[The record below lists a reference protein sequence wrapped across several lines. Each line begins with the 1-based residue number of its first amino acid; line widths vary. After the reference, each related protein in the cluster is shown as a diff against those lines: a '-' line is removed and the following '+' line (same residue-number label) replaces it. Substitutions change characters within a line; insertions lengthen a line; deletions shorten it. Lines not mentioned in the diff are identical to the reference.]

1 MTSAVP
7 KPKLPL
13 SVHGE
18 LGKIETTTR
27 DWLTNYVRSDP
38 TLGFCSWL
46 DMDKVAEI
54 MLASAIEAFK
64 ARAAF
69 YRAQSG
75 FSQDWCE
82 EAVTETIDGTFDLV
96 PFALVRNSS
105 FRQAAPDIRATL
117 KTGLQTVLEASTTAD
132 VAGPLALDVPAKRK
146 RGRPAKFP
154 VEAKERALEAKREGA
169 SGKQVAATLYDT
181 PRPTLSQIRSV
192 HAILKNY
199 ERSKKS

>member
-1 MTSAVP
+1 MTSAIP
-7 KPKLPL
+7 KPKLSL

-38 TLGFCSWL
+38 TLGLCSWL

-117 KTGLQTVLEASTTAD
+117 RTELQTVLEASPVVD
-132 VAGPLALDVPAKRK
+132 VAGPLAEGLPDKK
-146 RGRPAKFP
+146 KLGRPVEIP
-154 VEAKERALEAKREGA
+154 VAAKERALKARLQGA
-169 SGKQVAATLYDT
+169 SGKQVAATLYST

-199 ERSKKS
+199 ERSKNS